1 MLKRSLILPILVLF
15 FSSTA
20 SAQLF
25 KAGVALGANFAQIE
39 GDDIG
44 GYTKP
49 GLHVGFTSELPLNQR
64 WGLAFELLY
73 SQKGSN
79 SFLTTAGNEF
89 SLRYNYAE
97 IPLLVRFHDLKGGL
111 TFRAGVSLG
120 RLVNYKYLLEKVDLS
135 QSYFAT
141 YKPKKWDL
149 ESIIEGSYMFNN
161 FWGVGIRWNYSLLSF
176 RYDPN
181 SNFGGRQLHNLIT
194 LRTYF
199 LFSALLEKDDL

>member
-1 MLKRSLILPILVLF
+1 MHN
-15 FSSTA
+15 A

-25 KAGVALGANFAQIE
+25 KAGVAVGVNFSQIE

-49 GLHVGFTSELPLNQR
+49 GLHLGVSSELPLSER
-64 WGLAFELLY
+64 WGVAFELLY

-79 SFLTTAGNEF
+79 SFLTSAGDEF

-97 IPLLVRFHDLKGGL
+97 IPLLLKFTDLKGGL

-120 RLVNYKYLLEKVDLS
+120 RLVSYKYLFEKIDLS
-135 QSYFAT
+135 NSYFAT

-149 ESIIEGSYMFNN
+149 ESIVEGAYMVNN
-161 FWGVGIRWNYSLLSF
+161 FFGVGIRWNYSLLSF
-176 RYDPN
+176 RFDPN

-199 LFSALLEKDDL
+199 LFSALMEKDDL